1 MEYNETMSDAEQT
14 ELEDLPEGLEEEV
27 EVSEEP
33 LEEAIEDSEE
43 EPAEEQPKKAEGTT
57 AEPGYVKKRIDKA
70 VQKAIAETRA
80 EMQAEFEKQMAPFRE
95 RLLED
100 EAKDLVRQGEFK
112 SLDRAKEYLRLKQG
126 QPATEEPA
134 PQPRDDKG
142 KYAPK
147 SNPAQEAHINMLARQ
162 ADKIKA
168 RTGID
173 VIDIMTGDDEI
184 RDKIMKGEM
193 DFEDVAEMAKAQK
206 TGRKP
211 PAPMRS
217 PNGASGQ
224 TPNAIDQMSDAQFK
238 RLMKRIDEGARI
250 TLK

>member
-1 MEYNETMSDAEQT
+1 MENEETMIGTDET
-14 ELEDLPEGLEEEV
+14 MTEDLPDGLIEDEDASEETLEESLEEETP
-27 EVSEEP
+27 EE
-33 LEEAIEDSEE
+33 S
-43 EPAEEQPKKAEGTT
+43 AEEQPKTEGTT
-57 AEPGYVKKRIDKA
+57 EPGYVKKRIDKA
-70 VQKAIAETRA
+70 VAKAIAETRA
-80 EMQAEFEKQMAPFRE
+80 EMTAEFERQMAPFRE
-95 RLLED
+95 KLLED
-100 EAKDLVRQGEFK
+100 EAKELVRQGEFK

-126 QPATEEPA
+126 QPAEEQPK
-134 PQPRDDKG
+134 QPRDSKG
-142 KYAPK
+142 QYAPK
-147 SNPAQEAHINMLARQ
+147 SNPAQEAQINMLAKQ

-168 RTGID
+168 STGID

-184 RDKIMKGEM
+184 RDKIMKGEL
-193 DFEDVAEMAKAQK
+193 DFYDVAEMAKAQK